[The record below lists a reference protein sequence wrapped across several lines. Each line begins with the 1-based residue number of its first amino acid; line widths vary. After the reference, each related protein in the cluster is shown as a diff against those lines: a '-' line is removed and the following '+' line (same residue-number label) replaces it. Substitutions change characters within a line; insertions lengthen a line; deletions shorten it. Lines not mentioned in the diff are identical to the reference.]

1 MRSFMIACAL
11 VVGLV
16 FVGCG
21 KSPHDP
27 IWAKATSG
35 FEEINVALKE
45 FGSNPSMPACSAK
58 LRIASQK
65 LKEAAS
71 ELAALNLTQQQKLRA
86 EAPYSARLGAAM
98 GAIGKFEPSE
108 AAISSSPRDVPEF
121 LSALSGSDEA
131 SLSWN
136 EATGYL
142 PPAEIAAQRAKV
154 SKQKADIAV
163 LTAQIQAAFPAGS
176 PPAGAPGALPGGIP
190 GSIPGG
196 APGATPG
203 GAGYGLPPGGPGG
216 APGAVPGGAGYG
228 LPPGGPGGAS
238 AAPATGAPSGFGL
251 PPTGPGGGTAPVG
264 ATATIPPGYGG
275 TPGAS
280 TGVPPGYGLPGA
292 SSAAPT
298 STGPMPGGAG
308 YGLPPTT
315 SSAPTATGPI
325 PGGPGYGLPPTGSN
339 PTAPTGVG
347 GPVPGGPGYGLP
359 PTGSNPTAPT
369 SVGPIP
375 GGPGYGLP
383 PGGPSAP
390 TGTSLPPTGSS
401 LPPGATGASIP
412 GGASP
417 GIPGQG
423 GSGPNLSIIQQKAKE
438 IVSPDHQGIIRDLL
452 SCSMDVVT
460 SLQQANNKKGALAA
474 KGQATRA
481 SEKIRA
487 LAKKLDKLP
496 PLSESEASAFHHVYD
511 ELVDSVNSTINN
523 STQQVKSQYP
533 PLTTTLNPI
542 GTEMKKAFDV
552 MTTAV
557 NAAEKRAINAG
568 DKAAD
573 EAKKDK
579 AEAAADEGF
588 GN

>member
-21 KSPHDP
+21 KSPHDG
-27 IWAKATSG
+27 IWAKATAG
-35 FEEINVALKE
+35 MEEISGALGE
-45 FGSNPSMPACSAK
+45 LNNSASVGSAAGK
-58 LRIASQK
+58 IRAGSQK
-65 LKEAAS
+65 LQAAAN
-71 ELAALNLTQQQKLRA
+71 ELKGVNISRQQKLSA
-86 EAPYSARLGAAM
+86 ERPYSARIKKAIDGLKNFKPSQQAM
-98 GAIGKFEPSE
+98 AG
-108 AAISSSPRDVPEF
+108 SPDLPAL
-121 LSALSGSDEA
+121 LSAVLEMGEA
-131 SLSWN
+131 SLAWD
-136 EATGYL
+136 EATGFST
-142 PPAEIAAQRAKV
+142 PT
-154 SKQKADIAV
+154 DIAMQRSQLDQLRSV
-163 LTAQIQAAFPAGS
+163 VKMAGGSIGGAGGMAGGPAGMM
-176 PPAGAPGALPGGIP
+176 PGGIPGGAPGALPGGIP

-203 GAGYGLPPGGPGG
+203 A
-216 APGAVPGGAGYG
+216 AGYG

-251 PPTGPGGGTAPVG
+251 PPTGPGGATAPVG

-369 SVGPIP
+369 GVGPIP

-423 GSGPNLSIIQQKAKE
+423 GSGPNLSIIQQKARE

-557 NAAEKRAINAG
+557 NAAEKRAISAG